1 MSKEEIIE
9 CSEDKLEKVTGGNH
23 NPRSSKPRCWNGQRV
38 RIEDW
43 NRSHSFD
50 SDICNSCDKFSRYKE
65 QQGHTGWDYREYC
78 EFFDSVVIRDYGEP
92 KDLYGKP
99 PVGQPSYFIY

>member
-1 MSKEEIIE
+1 MSKEEIME
-9 CSEDKLEKVTGGNH
+9 CSEDKLETVAGGKQ
-23 NPRSSKPRCWNGQRV
+23 NPPSSVPRCMKRV

-43 NRSHSFD
+43 NRTHSFD
-50 SDICNSCDKFSRYKE
+50 SDICNSCDKFSRYKGY
-65 QQGHTGWDYREYC
+65 QGIGGWEYREYC